1 MDNNNNNFSNT
12 LGLASFVLGIMNLQ
26 ENLTQNDKQELLDQF
41 NKKSKFL
48 LSEIHSHLEKQDQFL
63 KELSIH
69 LEQQDEQIKQINQK
83 FNQQEEL
90 LEQLIK
96 KLNN

>member
-1 MDNNNNNFSNT
+1 MNNDYFNDS
-12 LGLASFVLGIMNLQ
+12 LSLASFILGIMNLE
-26 ENLTQNDKQELLDQF
+26 ENLTQNDKQELIDQF
-41 NKKSKFL
+41 NKKTNFL

-83 FNQQEEL
+83 FNQQEKL